1 MDLKHFWISF
11 WFVYLTFPPVHSHTG
26 HMSLHMVNTVLGIP
40 LPLLDVHVESDQ
52 IGPSIVLLRFKIFLG
67 RGVWI
72 QTVVPE
78 EPLYQRMTNYVFA
91 DWWIP
96 TFAITAFLKVIMH
109 GGCGG
114 LLDGGENCVHDYL
127 LPRILIAL

>member
-1 MDLKHFWISF
+1 MLFL
-11 WFVYLTFPPVHSHTG
+11 VCSHIG
-26 HMSLHMVNTVLGIP
+26 HMSLHMINTLLGIP
-40 LPLLDVHVESDQ
+40 LSLLDVRVESDQ
-52 IGPSIVLLRFKIFLG
+52 IGPSIVLLKFKIFLG

-96 TFAITAFLKVIMH
+96 TFVITAFLKVISNKKV
-109 GGCGG
+109 GSVLIRWGCSNKKVG
-114 LLDGGENCVHDYL
+114 VF
-127 LPRILIAL
+127 